1 VRNTLISGRPPSR
14 RISSTR
20 RRASSIASSSESNFS
35 LPTLDP
41 CRTVTFQLTGTQ
53 TSLGYCAA
61 MSRENV
67 EVVQEGLR
75 LWGLSPEGGL
85 APIDLDRLQEVFEGD
100 TTAAAELFD
109 PEVELHPPE
118 GEVGGRLQRGYR
130 GIVQNWRDLLATFD
144 EFLIEPLEFH
154 EAGEQVVVIQRN
166 IGRMRDMEI
175 DETFSV
181 LFTLRDSRIARI
193 EVFASRDGALA
204 AASAA

>member
-1 VRNTLISGRPPSR
+1 
-14 RISSTR
+14 
-20 RRASSIASSSESNFS
+20 
-35 LPTLDP
+35 
-41 CRTVTFQLTGTQ
+41 
-53 TSLGYCAA
+53 

-85 APIDLDRLQEVFEGD
+85 APIDLDRLHEVFEGD

>member
-1 VRNTLISGRPPSR
+1 
-14 RISSTR
+14 
-20 RRASSIASSSESNFS
+20 
-35 LPTLDP
+35 
-41 CRTVTFQLTGTQ
+41 
-53 TSLGYCAA
+53 

-75 LWGLSPEGGL
+75 LWGLNPEGGL

-118 GEVGGRLQRGYR
+118 GEVGGSLQRGYR

-144 EFLIEPLEFH
+144 EFLIEPLDFH

-181 LFTLRDSRIARI
+181 LFTLRDSRIVRI